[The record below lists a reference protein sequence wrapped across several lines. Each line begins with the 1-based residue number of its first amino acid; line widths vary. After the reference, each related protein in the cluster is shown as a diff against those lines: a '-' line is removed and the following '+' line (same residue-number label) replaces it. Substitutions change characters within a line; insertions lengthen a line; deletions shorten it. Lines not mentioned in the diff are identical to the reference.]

1 MKASMELKPDRDLLN
16 PNFEGYKLSL
26 DKQPIY
32 TSNLENVL
40 YAVELQDDQFSY
52 HHAKLLGN
60 HNHLMV
66 DPWVRDNVYLV
77 DKLWNVRHSL
87 TTDTSVSVS
96 PPVYRIPDAD
106 DRQLVPSHYAVR
118 VHFLSADLVVIG
130 DGAGRVH
137 IIETGDRQTGN
148 DVPWKT
154 LLTKTI
160 PGEGTPSLLVDGVY
174 WIENEAHRVE
184 CILSHV
190 TEATA
195 EQKDKYE
202 SQYLTMIEWATFT
215 SVDRK
220 SWCLE
225 RTRQLLSRKPFHY
238 VALGREG
245 QSITIAGEADFVFTI
260 DSEQPV
266 VSDEEKEVEKPVIKP
281 PDYTWYQTDEDVNVQ
296 FTVPEGVSNKD
307 IYMTLTFNH
316 VEFGVKN
323 RAPEL
328 LVGDLCG
335 EVDVEGSTW
344 TMEGRR
350 VDLYLIKKSSG
361 PWPLVV
367 KGDTRGEM
375 VLNPEDVASI
385 HERLAHLTS
394 DQWNPC
400 PEKAGN
406 RPFNTQQLEECDMYP
421 DDDSTLVR
429 LHGNTHKVTHKA
441 GLGSHQW
448 LFNVSGPLNSSPQI
462 CLRHDVDGLL
472 WEQEQGSGD
481 MQFKHTSTFNA
492 FGYVQASKQ
501 QRKFSLCPPDR
512 SYVVICD
519 NSRHLYLYR
528 QAFTVSTPLRNRKTG
543 QEVKVVAKQQ
553 VVALDTNDNILGV
566 VANNER
572 IYVTT
577 LNKLFMVKISS

>member
-1 MKASMELKPDRDLLN
+1 M
-16 PNFEGYKLSL
+16 
-26 DKQPIY
+26 Q
-32 TSNLENVL
+32 
-40 YAVELQDDQFSY
+40 
-52 HHAKLLGN
+52 
-60 HNHLMV
+60 
-66 DPWVRDNVYLV
+66 
-77 DKLWNVRHSL
+77 
-87 TTDTSVSVS
+87 TTDSWSPATTQCVFTSC
-96 PPVYRIPDAD
+96 D
-106 DRQLVPSHYAVR
+106 
-118 VHFLSADLVVIG
+118 
-130 DGAGRVH
+130 
-137 IIETGDRQTGN
+137 ETGDRQTGN

-238 VALGREG
+238 VALGRE
-245 QSITIAGEADFVFTI
+245 ADFVFTI

-266 VSDEEKEVEKPVIKP
+266 VSDEEKEVEKPGMEESHVGFERVSVVNCPFTLCTQP

-328 LVGDLCG
+328 LV
-335 EVDVEGSTW
+335 DVEGSTW

-350 VDLYLIKKSSG
+350 YKHKSSG
-361 PWPLVV
+361 PWPL
-367 KGDTRGEM
+367 M

-528 QAFTVSTPLRNRKTG
+528 QAFTV
-543 QEVKVVAKQQ
+543 VAKQQ
-553 VVALDTNDNILGV
+553 T
-566 VANNER
+566 
-572 IYVTT
+572 
-577 LNKLFMVKISS
+577 KISLTDRQTHRAQTISPLQ